1 MSHRRQPAA
10 GRAALLVFRTA
21 RMGLLLGSIPALPAL
36 AVYLCFAG
44 TPAP

>member
-10 GRAALLVFRTA
+10 GRAALLVFRAA
-21 RMGLLLGSIPALPAL
+21 RMGLPLCAVPVLLVL
-36 AVYLCFAG
+36 AVYLCFAS